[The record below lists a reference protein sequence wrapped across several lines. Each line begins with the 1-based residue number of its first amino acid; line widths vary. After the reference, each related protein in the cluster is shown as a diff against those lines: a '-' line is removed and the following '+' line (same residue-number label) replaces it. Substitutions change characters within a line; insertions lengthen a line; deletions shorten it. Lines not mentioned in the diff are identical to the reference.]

1 MIQSAR
7 GERRRQP
14 RTKKATEVSRR
25 RALRAPLNQS
35 RQAAADWLGES
46 SAALRAAR
54 PPAARPIIPA
64 RAAKSIGLVR

>member
-1 MIQSAR
+1 MMIQSGR

-35 RQAAADWLGES
+35 RQAAADWLGE
-46 SAALRAAR
+46 
-54 PPAARPIIPA
+54 
-64 RAAKSIGLVR
+64 